1 MNTAF
6 PSRLADL
13 FAVDRL
19 GVVVFADRICAC
31 VVRNDNVIW
40 TQQARV
46 LSPELLEAALT
57 ELLTTCP
64 VARAGRRIARVAF
77 GPSRVVTKRLVGL
90 GAASAAERQAIV
102 KQVPERYFILQQG
115 VPSVSTLFEASNG
128 DTWASAFVRTDLEVV
143 EAVLRTLGWR
153 TPTIVPAVTLV
164 PPPSIVRDG
173 DQVVLVTA
181 NEFDQFEAV
190 CTEAD
195 EEGSTAAQRSVDGA
209 ALAEIASRS
218 LLPNRMLAY
227 LTDGRS
233 TLTHGRARRL
243 ASRGLV
249 MAAFTALGGLCAD
262 LVHWRLDVHAVGAG
276 ARTSRIVQ
284 AQLDSARDLEA
295 QLARLERFA
304 RRYPSTVERLAD
316 LATATDTVGTIDRLL
331 LTDTV
336 AELAMRVGR
345 GAEVPGILG
354 GLSWVRDARLVG
366 GVAREGAEAGLERV
380 ALRLSLFPNPAS
392 RDTAEQR

>member
-153 TPTIVPAVTLV
+153 TPSIVPAVTLV

-262 LVHWRLDVHAVGAG
+262 LVHWRFDVHAVGAG